1 MLENFELENTDHAHD
16 VGLGTDARLLVELDG
31 TFLGELLDTF
41 QELLSLHG
49 VLRLYAGEVLRRE
62 DRDVCETEV
71 LRGCGHGIAD
81 AEDAR
86 VEKTD
91 DVSGI
96 GVFNDRSVLRHE
108 LLRLG
113 ECDLLSGSHMLDGH
127 SFFEFAGADAHEGHS
142 VSVVWVHVC
151 LDLENESGEEVFI
164 RRDHTF
170 GGLVGLRSRCDLE
183 ELFKERLDAE
193 VRDRGSEEYGS
204 ELAGKDLIKIE
215 GVARH
220 VEKFDVILQRLVVVV
235 A

>member
-16 VGLGTDARLLVELDG
+16 VGLGTDARLLVELDS

-62 DRDVCETEV
+62 DRDVCEVEV
-71 LRGCGHGIAD
+71 LRRCGHGVAD

-86 VEKTD
+86 IEKTD
-91 DVSGI
+91 DVAGI
-96 GVFNDRSVLRHE
+96 GVFDDRSVLRHE

-113 ECDLLSGSHMLDGH
+113 ECDLLSGTHMFDGH
-127 SFFEFAGADAHEGHS
+127 ALFEFAGADTHKGHS
-142 VSVVWVHVC
+142 VSVVRVHVC
-151 LDLENESGEEVFI
+151 LDLENESGEEIFI
-164 RRDHTF
+164 RCDYTF
-170 GGLVGLRSRCDLE
+170 RGLVSLRSRCDLE

-193 VRDRGSEEYGS
+193 VRDRGSKEYRG
-204 ELAGKDLIKIE
+204 ELAGKDLIEVE
-215 GVARH
+215 GVTRH
-220 VEKFDVILQRLVVVV
+220 VEKLDVILQCLVVVV